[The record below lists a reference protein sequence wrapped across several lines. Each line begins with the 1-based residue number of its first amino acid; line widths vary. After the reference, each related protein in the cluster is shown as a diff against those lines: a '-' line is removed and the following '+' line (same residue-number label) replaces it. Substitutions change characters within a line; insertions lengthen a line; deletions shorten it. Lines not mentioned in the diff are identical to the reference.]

1 MINIEIVLIIP
12 DELKF
17 EPKET
22 IKKKKKNK
30 KPLKEKND

>member
-17 EPKET
+17 EPKKK
-22 IKKKKKNK
+22 IKKTV
-30 KPLKEKND
+30 KEKTNTLL

>member
-17 EPKET
+17 EPKKK
-22 IKKKKKNK
+22 IKKT
-30 KPLKEKND
+30 PKEKKDKLL

>member
-17 EPKET
+17 EPKKK
-22 IKKKKKNK
+22 IKKQ
-30 KPLKEKND
+30 PKEKND